1 MDEKLKSRFCDN
13 YCVYNMLS
21 KTYVMP
27 VDYRKIWYVMSQ
39 EDLKEQYC
47 EHCPLNE
54 VKDCQTK

>member
-13 YCVYNMLS
+13 YCVYNMLAN
-21 KTYVMP
+21 KYVMP
-27 VDYRKIWYVMSQ
+27 IDYKKIWYVLCQ
-39 EDLKEQYC
+39 EDLEKQYC